1 MNSQCS
7 LFQSVVII
15 TRLPF
20 VSFFTEICA
29 LIAPE
34 FFDNGEPSIEA
45 ACHDIDQWPNPI
57 PGETVNLPLLGT
69 ILQVTELFPFSSW
82 GFTFVC

>member
-1 MNSQCS
+1 M
-7 LFQSVVII
+7 II

-20 VSFFTEICA
+20 VSLFTEICA

-45 ACHDIDQWPNPI
+45 ACHDIDQWPNPT

-69 ILQVTELFPFSSW
+69 VLQVIVLLSRKVS
-82 GFTFVC
+82 CQL

>member
-1 MNSQCS
+1 MS
-7 LFQSVVII
+7 L
-15 TRLPF
+15 
-20 VSFFTEICA
+20 FTEICA

-69 ILQVTELFPFSSW
+69 VLQVIIASLKSFLSGV
-82 GFTFVC
+82 GF